1 MTRKFYLLA
10 GFSSLAFAQPAL
22 AQDAAAPAPA
32 DQAAAAAPAQP
43 EEGGLEEIVVTA
55 QKRAENLQSV
65 PVSVTALSS
74 EAIANQRIADFSD
87 LTRAAPSLTITQ
99 QTS

>member
-1 MTRKFYLLA
+1 MAEYQNIFTQVQVRAAPEMGMVEGVELSNRTKGA
-10 GFSSLAFAQPAL
+10 GFSSLALAQPAL

-65 PVSVTALSS
+65 PVSVTPMSS
-74 EAIANQRIADFSD
+74 
-87 LTRAAPSLTITQ
+87 
-99 QTS
+99 